1 MRRLE
6 VSTLSSDNSIL
17 CQTQIIIFY
26 ACPLSVLLQIKPF
39 THTKLKIARPRI
51 SWKNQNQIY
60 LSLFHKCLPWIAVKQ

>member
-26 ACPLSVLLQIKPF
+26 ACPSVSQIKPF
-39 THTKLKIARPRI
+39 PDSKLKIAHPRTALKI
-51 SWKNQNQIY
+51 PNQI
-60 LSLFHKCLPWIAVKQ
+60 SVSSQ